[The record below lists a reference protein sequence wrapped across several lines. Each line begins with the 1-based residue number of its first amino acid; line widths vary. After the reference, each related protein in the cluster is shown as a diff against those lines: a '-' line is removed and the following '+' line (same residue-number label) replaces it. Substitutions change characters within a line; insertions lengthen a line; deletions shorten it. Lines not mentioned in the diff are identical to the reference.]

1 MNLYLRICDQVEV
14 DKLSLTATESNI
26 MQYIYEHVDDID
38 DVSVSQIAE
47 QCHCSTAAIHRFVK
61 KFDCDG
67 YKKFKTELIS
77 GKKIIKFSNSTFQIN
92 MNELIDYIQSLNVSS
107 FKHQVLKYTGKR
119 IYIYGVGGSFVS
131 AQYVARQLNRFNIDA
146 SAFQP
151 ADRSGLRDLA
161 DAIIFIS
168 HSGESDQIVDK
179 ANQVKLEKIPS
190 FAITKEKS
198 SLANIVDTAL
208 VHNNNF
214 SINNF
219 NQRESQLATIL
230 LIEKFFYELN

>member
-1 MNLYLRICDQVEV
+1 MNLYLRISEQREIE
-14 DKLSLTATESNI
+14 KLNLTATESNI
-26 MQYIYEHVDDID
+26 MQYIYKHIDEVDNI
-38 DVSVSQIAE
+38 SVSLIAD

-61 KFDCDG
+61 KFGCDG
-67 YKKFKTELIS
+67 YKQFKTELIA
-77 GKKIIKFSNSTFQIN
+77 GKKIIKFSQSRFQIN
-92 MNELIDYIQSLNVSS
+92 MNELIEYIQSLDISE
-107 FKHQVLKYTGKR
+107 FKHQILKYTGKR
-119 IYIYGVGGSFVS
+119 IYIYGIGGSYVS
-131 AQYVARQLNRFNIDA
+131 AQYIARQLNRFEIDA

-168 HSGESDQIVDK
+168 HSGESTQVVDK

-190 FAITKEKS
+190 FAITRENS
-198 SLANIVDTAL
+198 SLANIADMTL
-208 VHNNNF
+208 LHNHKF

-219 NQRESQLATIL
+219 NQKESQLATIL

>member
-1 MNLYLRICDQVEV
+1 MNLYLRISEQIDV
-14 DKLSLTATESNI
+14 DKLNLTATESNI
-26 MQYIYEHVDDID
+26 MQFIYEQID
-38 DVSVSQIAE
+38 VIDGISVSQIAD

-77 GKKIIKFSNSTFQIN
+77 GKKVVKFSNSTFQIN
-92 MNELIDYIQSLNVSS
+92 MNELIDYIQSLDVSG
-107 FKHQVLKYTGKR
+107 FKHQVLKYQGKR
-119 IYIYGVGGSFVS
+119 LYIYGIGGSFVS
-131 AQYVARQLNRFNIDA
+131 AQYVARQLNRFDIDA

-151 ADRSGLRDLA
+151 ADRNGLRDLA

-168 HSGESDQIVDK
+168 HSGESDEIVDK
-179 ANQVKLEKIPS
+179 ANQIKCEKIPT

-198 SLANIVDTAL
+198 SLAKIVDTAL

-219 NQRESQLATIL
+219 NQKESQLATIL